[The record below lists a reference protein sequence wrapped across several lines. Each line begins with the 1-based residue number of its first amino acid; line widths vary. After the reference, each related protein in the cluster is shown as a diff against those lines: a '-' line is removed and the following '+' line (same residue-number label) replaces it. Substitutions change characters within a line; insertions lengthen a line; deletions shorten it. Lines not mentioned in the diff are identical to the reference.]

1 MRKIIGSLLIVFFF
15 AVSCNQECPDGYCN
29 TEECPFCP
37 DAAALIYPINN
48 EACEPG
54 TILANNKATVVLE
67 WQYAYRADKYE
78 LTITNQESQTT
89 QTFTNLTTNQKEVTL
104 DRAQAYTWT
113 VTSFNQRAN
122 ITQTSETYQFY
133 LQGDGIE
140 NYAPFA
146 PTLLT
151 PESGKTIEPGVTTF
165 SWEASDLDNDPLTYT
180 LFVDS
185 IDGKQTPPSSQV
197 DISVTQMTINLEAG
211 KQYFFRVEANDGV
224 NTSSSVTRSFRT
236 K

>member
-1 MRKIIGSLLIVFFF
+1 
-15 AVSCNQECPDGYCN
+15 
-29 TEECPFCP
+29 
-37 DAAALIYPINN
+37 
-48 EACEPG
+48 
-54 TILANNKATVVLE
+54 
-67 WQYAYRADKYE
+67 
-78 LTITNQESQTT
+78 
-89 QTFTNLTTNQKEVTL
+89 
-104 DRAQAYTWT
+104 

-165 SWEASDLDNDPLTYT
+165 SWEASDLDNDPLSYT
-180 LFVDS
+180 LFVDT
-185 IDGKQTPPSSQV
+185 IDAKQTPPSSQV